1 MSKKS
6 ERPTA
11 CQEKWHKDINLPLNE
26 SINWKV
32 AYQTS
37 FKCTKSTKLITFNFK
52 LLHRQLPT
60 NSFLKK
66 VGLRDDDKCTFC
78 HKEIENLIHLF
89 WRCKKTKEFW
99 DSLFKWLKSCQF
111 SLSENNYLHI
121 NMALDL
127 RPDSSKHKLQ
137 INFCCLIAKY
147 YIWLCRLK
155 EHPPFLNNFLLYFKH
170 IYENNRKQCLYC
182 PKEMGTLSALY
193 KSLDLSL
200 QNLIKYTI
208 LSLQL

>member
-1 MSKKS
+1 MLEFSKTYPIGENNSSKEPGNNLSSKSFTKAKHQDPTSVRKLLLKISNESKTIKIYRSGNSVKKS

-11 CQEKWHKDINLPLNE
+11 CQEKWHKDINLSLNE
-26 SINWKV
+26 SINRKV

-89 WRCKKTKEFW
+89 WRCKKQKNFGIV
-99 DSLFKWLKSCQF
+99 F
-111 SLSENNYLHI
+111 SN
-121 NMALDL
+121 
-127 RPDSSKHKLQ
+127 
-137 INFCCLIAKY
+137 
-147 YIWLCRLK
+147 
-155 EHPPFLNNFLLYFKH
+155 
-170 IYENNRKQCLYC
+170 
-182 PKEMGTLSALY
+182 G
-193 KSLDLSL
+193 
-200 QNLIKYTI
+200 
-208 LSLQL
+208 